1 MKRWLLRI
9 INLSVMQTII
19 IKTFFGILFLFNV
32 SSVFSQESVHSKI
45 VAKVADNLIDAKAVA
60 QNNEATFKVDYS
72 YLLFS
77 LKKGA
82 QGNYSRNSQSG
93 QFSLEPGEEK
103 ELASLKINIQK
114 DEECKIFLFIRKDD
128 LLISKDSVVIY
139 SAEKQKKNEVV
150 AESDFEIKGI
160 VVEDVITKLGKD
172 FHDYFYQE
180 YSNSGNQYPFVINIK
195 EKPYF
200 GRSSIITIEIE
211 DQNIFE
217 FITKPDEEFLRD
229 AVRTS
234 LQNINQYSIQRKLL
248 YKNSRI

>member
-1 MKRWLLRI
+1 MKTSIFSILLG
-9 INLSVMQTII
+9 V
-19 IKTFFGILFLFNV
+19 LFLFNATLV
-32 SSVFSQESVHSKI
+32 YSQESVSAKI
-45 VAKVADNLIDAKAVA
+45 VVNVVDNLIDAKAVA
-60 QNNEATFKVDYS
+60 QNNEATIKDDYS

-82 QGNYSRNSQSG
+82 QGNYSRNTQSG
-93 QFSLEPGEEK
+93 QFSLESGEKK
-103 ELASLKINIQK
+103 ELSFLKINIQK

-128 LLISKDSVVIY
+128 ALISKDSIVIY
-139 SAEKQKKNEVV
+139 AAEKEKKNEVV

-160 VVEDVITKLGKD
+160 VVEDVITKIGKD

-180 YSNSGNQYPFVINIK
+180 YSNSGNQYPFIINIK

-217 FITKPDEEFLRD
+217 FFTKPDEEFLRS
-229 AVRTS
+229 AVTAA
-234 LQNINQYSIQRKLL
+234 LQRINQFAIQRKLL
-248 YKNSRI
+248 FKNTRI

>member
-1 MKRWLLRI
+1 MKTAKINMLPALILLFTAFTATPI
-9 INLSVMQTII
+9 
-19 IKTFFGILFLFNV
+19 
-32 SSVFSQESVHSKI
+32 FSQESVRAKI

-60 QNNEATFKVDYS
+60 QNNEGTIKDDYS

-77 LKKGA
+77 LKKGE

-93 QFSLEPGEEK
+93 QFSLEPNEEK

-128 LLISKDSVVIY
+128 ALISKDSIIIY
-139 SAEKQKKNEVV
+139 SAEKEKKNEVI
-150 AESDFEIKGI
+150 AESNFEIKGI
-160 VVEDVITKLGKD
+160 VVDDVITKIGKD
-172 FHDYFYQE
+172 FHDYFYQD

-229 AVRTS
+229 AVKS
-234 LQNINQYSIQRKLL
+234 ALQNINQFAIKRKLL
-248 YKNSRI
+248 YKNSRM

>member
-1 MKRWLLRI
+1 MKTSKFNI
-9 INLSVMQTII
+9 IL
-19 IKTFFGILFLFNV
+19 GLLFLFNANL
-32 SSVFSQESVHSKI
+32 VFSQESVSAKI

-60 QNNEATFKVDYS
+60 QNNEATIKDDYS

-82 QGNYSRNSQSG
+82 EGNYSRNTQSG
-93 QFSLEPGEEK
+93 QFSLESGEKK
-103 ELASLKINIQK
+103 ELSSLKINIQK

-128 LLISKDSVVIY
+128 VLISKDSIVIY
-139 SAEKQKKNEVV
+139 AAEKEKKNEVV
-150 AESDFEIKGI
+150 DESDFEIKGI
-160 VVEDVITKLGKD
+160 VVEDVITKIGKD

-211 DQNIFE
+211 DQNVFE
-217 FITKPDEEFLRD
+217 FFAKPDEEFLRS
-229 AVRTS
+229 AVTAA
-234 LQNINQYSIQRKLL
+234 LQKINQFAIQRKLL
-248 YKNSRI
+248 FKNSRI

>member
-1 MKRWLLRI
+1 MKTDI
-9 INLSVMQTII
+9 
-19 IKTFFGILFLFNV
+19 FYILFLSLFLYGGT
-32 SSVFSQESVHSKI
+32 SVFSQESVRAKI

-60 QNNEATFKVDYS
+60 QNNEATFKDDYT
-72 YLLFS
+72 YVMFS
-77 LKKGA
+77 LKKGV
-82 QGNYSRNSQSG
+82 QGNYAKNSQSG

-103 ELASLKINIQK
+103 ELSSLKINIQK
-114 DEECKIFLFIRKDD
+114 DEECKFFLFIRKNDV
-128 LLISKDSVVIY
+128 LISKDSIIIY
-139 SAEKQKKNEVV
+139 SAEKGKKNEVI

-160 VVEDVITKLGKD
+160 VIEEVITKIGKD

-180 YSNSGNQYPFVINIK
+180 YSNSGNQYPFIINIK

-217 FITKPDEEFLRD
+217 FYSKPDEDFLRS
-229 AVRTS
+229 AVKAA
-234 LQNINQYSIQRKLL
+234 LQNINQFAIQRKLL

>member
-1 MKRWLLRI
+1 MKSALF
-9 INLSVMQTII
+9 
-19 IKTFFGILFLFNV
+19 KTLFGLLFLFNV
-32 SSVFSQESVHSKI
+32 TSFFSQESVSAKI
-45 VAKVADNLIDAKAVA
+45 VTKVADNLIDAKAVA
-60 QNNEATFKVDYS
+60 QNNEATFKDDYS

-77 LKKGA
+77 LKKGS

-93 QFSLEPGEEK
+93 QFSLEPSEER

-128 LLISKDSVVIY
+128 TLISKDSIIIY
-139 SAEKQKKNEVV
+139 SAEKKKEIIT
-150 AESDFEIKGI
+150 ESDFEIKGI
-160 VVEDVITKLGKD
+160 VVEDVITKIGKD

-180 YSNSGNQYPFVINIK
+180 YSNSGNQYPFIINIK

-217 FITKPDEEFLRD
+217 FLTKPDEEFLRE
-229 AVRTS
+229 AVKVS

>member
-1 MKRWLLRI
+1 MKTSIFSILLG
-9 INLSVMQTII
+9 V
-19 IKTFFGILFLFNV
+19 LFLFNATL
-32 SSVFSQESVHSKI
+32 VFSQESVSAKI

-60 QNNEATFKVDYS
+60 QNNEATIKDDYS

-82 QGNYSRNSQSG
+82 QGNYSKNTQSG
-93 QFSLEPGEEK
+93 QFSLESGEKK
-103 ELASLKINIQK
+103 ELSSLKINIQK

-128 LLISKDSVVIY
+128 VLISKDSIVIY
-139 SAEKQKKNEVV
+139 SAEKEKKKEVV

-160 VVEDVITKLGKD
+160 VVEDVITKIGKD

-180 YSNSGNQYPFVINIK
+180 YSNSGNQYPFIINIK
-195 EKPYF
+195 ERPYF

-211 DQNIFE
+211 DQNVFE
-217 FITKPDEEFLRD
+217 FFTKPDEEFLRS
-229 AVRTS
+229 AVTAA
-234 LQNINQYSIQRKLL
+234 LQKINQFAIQRKLL

>member
-1 MKRWLLRI
+1 LKTGI
-9 INLSVMQTII
+9 FYILSVL
-19 IKTFFGILFLFNV
+19 LFLT
-32 SSVFSQESVHSKI
+32 SETSVFSQESVRAKI

-60 QNNEATFKVDYS
+60 QNNEATIKDDYS
-72 YLLFS
+72 YVLFS

-82 QGNYSRNSQSG
+82 QGNYSKNSQSG

-103 ELASLKINIQK
+103 ALASLKINIQK
-114 DEECKIFLFIRKDD
+114 DEECKLFLFIRKDD
-128 LLISKDSVVIY
+128 VLISKDSIIIY
-139 SAEKQKKNEVV
+139 AAEKEMKKEVIK
-150 AESDFEIKGI
+150 ESNFEIKGI
-160 VVEDVITKLGKD
+160 VVEDVITKIGKD

-211 DQNIFE
+211 DRNIFE
-217 FITKPDEEFLRD
+217 FFSKPDEEYLRS
-229 AVRTS
+229 AVRAA
-234 LQNINQYSIQRKLL
+234 LQNINQYAIQRKLL

>member
-1 MKRWLLRI
+1 MKTSKFNI
-9 INLSVMQTII
+9 IL
-19 IKTFFGILFLFNV
+19 GLLFLFNANL
-32 SSVFSQESVHSKI
+32 VFSQESVSAKI

-60 QNNEATFKVDYS
+60 QNNESTFKDDYS

-82 QGNYSRNSQSG
+82 QGNYSRNMQSG
-93 QFSLEPGEEK
+93 QFSLESGEKK
-103 ELASLKINIQK
+103 ELSSLKINIQK

-128 LLISKDSVVIY
+128 VLISKDSIIIY
-139 SAEKQKKNEVV
+139 AAEKEEKNEVV
-150 AESDFEIKGI
+150 DESDFEIKGI
-160 VVEDVITKLGKD
+160 VVEDVITKIGKD

-211 DQNIFE
+211 DQNVFE
-217 FITKPDEEFLRD
+217 FFAKPDEEFLRS
-229 AVRTS
+229 AVTAA
-234 LQNINQYSIQRKLL
+234 LQKINQFAIQRKLL

>member
-1 MKRWLLRI
+1 MKTSILNILLG
-9 INLSVMQTII
+9 TI
-19 IKTFFGILFLFNV
+19 FLFNTTL
-32 SSVFSQESVHSKI
+32 VFSQESVSAKI

-60 QNNEATFKVDYS
+60 QNNEATIKDDYS

-82 QGNYSRNSQSG
+82 QGNYSKNSQSG
-93 QFSLEPGEEK
+93 QFSLEPGEKK

-114 DEECKIFLFIRKDD
+114 EEECKIFLFIRKDD
-128 LLISKDSVVIY
+128 VLISKDSIIIFA
-139 SAEKQKKNEVV
+139 AEKKKKNEVV
-150 AESDFEIKGI
+150 EESDFEIKGL
-160 VVEDVITKLGKD
+160 VVEDVITKIGKD

-180 YSNSGNQYPFVINIK
+180 YSNSGNQYPFIINIK

-211 DQNIFE
+211 DQNVFE
-217 FITKPDEEFLRD
+217 FLTKPDEEFLKS
-229 AVRTS
+229 AVTAA
-234 LQNINQYSIQRKLL
+234 LQNINQFSIQRKLV

>member
-1 MKRWLLRI
+1 MKTAKINMLPALILLFTAFTAI
-9 INLSVMQTII
+9 PI
-19 IKTFFGILFLFNV
+19 
-32 SSVFSQESVHSKI
+32 FSQESVRAKI

-60 QNNEATFKVDYS
+60 QNNEGTIKDDYS

-77 LKKGA
+77 LKKGE

-93 QFSLEPGEEK
+93 QFSLEPNEEK

-128 LLISKDSVVIY
+128 ALISKDSIIIY
-139 SAEKQKKNEVV
+139 SAEKEKKNVV
-150 AESDFEIKGI
+150 IAESNFEIKGI
-160 VVEDVITKLGKD
+160 VVDDVITKIGKD
-172 FHDYFYQE
+172 FHDYFYQD

-229 AVRTS
+229 AVKS
-234 LQNINQYSIQRKLL
+234 ALQNINQFAIKRKLL
-248 YKNSRI
+248 YKNSRM

>member
-1 MKRWLLRI
+1 MKK
-9 INLSVMQTII
+9 II
-19 IKTFFGILFLFNV
+19 IKVILGFIFLLNATTF
-32 SSVFSQESVHSKI
+32 FSQEIVRAKI
-45 VAKVADNLIDAKAVA
+45 VAKVVDNFIDIKAVA
-60 QNNEATFKVDYS
+60 QNNDPTFKDDYS
-72 YLLFS
+72 YTLFS

-103 ELASLKINIQK
+103 ELSSLKINIQK
-114 DEECKIFLFIRKDD
+114 DEECKVFLFIRKDD
-128 LLISKDSVVIY
+128 VLISKDSTIIY
-139 SAEKQKKNEVV
+139 AAEKEKKREVIK
-150 AESDFEIKGI
+150 ESNFEIKGI
-160 VVEDVITKLGKD
+160 VVEDVITKIGKD

-180 YSNSGNQYPFVINIK
+180 YSNSGNQYPFIINIK

-217 FITKPDEEFLRD
+217 FYSKPDEEYLRSVVT
-229 AVRTS
+229 AA
-234 LQNINQYSIQRKLL
+234 LQKINQFAIQRKLL

>member
-1 MKRWLLRI
+1 
-9 INLSVMQTII
+9 
-19 IKTFFGILFLFNV
+19 
-32 SSVFSQESVHSKI
+32 
-45 VAKVADNLIDAKAVA
+45 
-60 QNNEATFKVDYS
+60 DYS

-82 QGNYSRNSQSG
+82 QGNYSRNMQSG
-93 QFSLEPGEEK
+93 QFSLESGEKK
-103 ELASLKINIQK
+103 ELSSLKINIQK

-128 LLISKDSVVIY
+128 VLISKDSIIIY
-139 SAEKQKKNEVV
+139 AAEKEKKNEVV
-150 AESDFEIKGI
+150 DESDFEIKGI
-160 VVEDVITKLGKD
+160 VVEDVITKIGKD

-211 DQNIFE
+211 DQNVFE
-217 FITKPDEEFLRD
+217 FFAKPDEEFLRS
-229 AVRTS
+229 AVTAA
-234 LQNINQYSIQRKLL
+234 LQKLNQFAIQRKLL

>member
-1 MKRWLLRI
+1 MK
-9 INLSVMQTII
+9 TGI
-19 IKTFFGILFLFNV
+19 IKVILGFVFLFNAT
-32 SSVFSQESVHSKI
+32 VFFAQESVRAKI

-60 QNNEATFKVDYS
+60 QNNEATFKDDYT
-72 YLLFS
+72 YVMFS

-82 QGNYSRNSQSG
+82 QGNYSKNSQSG

-103 ELASLKINIQK
+103 ELSSLKINIQK

-128 LLISKDSVVIY
+128 VLISKDSIIIY
-139 SAEKQKKNEVV
+139 AAEKEKKNEVI

-160 VVEDVITKLGKD
+160 VVEDVITKIGKD

-180 YSNSGNQYPFVINIK
+180 YSNSGNQYPFIINIK

-211 DQNIFE
+211 DQNVFE
-217 FITKPDEEFLRD
+217 FLTKPDEEFLRD
-229 AVRTS
+229 AVKAA
-234 LQNINQYSIQRKLL
+234 LQNINQYAIQRKLL
-248 YKNSRI
+248 YRNSRI

>member
-1 MKRWLLRI
+1 MKTAKINMLPALILLFTAFTATPI
-9 INLSVMQTII
+9 
-19 IKTFFGILFLFNV
+19 
-32 SSVFSQESVHSKI
+32 FSQESVRAKI

-60 QNNEATFKVDYS
+60 QNNEGTIKDDYS

-77 LKKGA
+77 LKKGE

-93 QFSLEPGEEK
+93 QFSLEPNEEK

-128 LLISKDSVVIY
+128 ALISKDSIIIY
-139 SAEKQKKNEVV
+139 SAEKEKKNVV
-150 AESDFEIKGI
+150 IAESNFEIKGI
-160 VVEDVITKLGKD
+160 VVDDVITKIGKD
-172 FHDYFYQE
+172 FHDYFYQD

-229 AVRTS
+229 AVKS
-234 LQNINQYSIQRKLL
+234 ALQNINQFAIKRKLL
-248 YKNSRI
+248 YKNSRM